1 MSLNNLNINGLYEE
15 PTLWK
20 PKQRVHYRD
29 DVVTRIKK
37 NETLNG
43 SCEYIAI
50 RQPKKSISFSRLSAP
65 TPPPETSPLAGSVN
79 TAISATSNSV
89 VRYARTACD
98 HCGHHNIPIMSHP
111 ISPLAKSQTNLEL
124 VEHNSQRQALLT
136 LPTIG
141 IHRNDSACT
150 LQVSRRPS
158 ILLQEILTQRPGIG
172 RKDPTNL
179 LHPRNT
185 KNTGN
190 PNGTVTGST
199 ATINFQSGNT
209 SARNGSN
216 AYYDSGA
223 KSFQAKQQKVKNRR
237 TGNDAVSSALSATYC
252 KLLVLLGVCLP
263 ITEVISDQIPTYVYQ
278 GFYVYLYSGSIIFV
292 IFLYISAF
300 RNRSLF
306 NALKDFHEKNSNV
319 HLKHKV
325 THFGSFY
332 LRVGAIAFAIG
343 TMVYSGLE
351 FGQFFELNGHPG
363 CRDVFVAI
371 TPICRMILCIAQVQF
386 IFLNTTYMDMAQH
399 KVTSRFGLMHMVA
412 TNLCEWLYVLV
423 EETKHEIF
431 HIGHHNISSAHDP
444 ISQNA
449 FGAPDWSMLNDSMHS
464 NITSNNR
471 LTLDHHSDKH
481 LVQKIFTNM
490 TTYMGNTT
498 SAAISTDAASF
509 NGCSRTTIMGAL
521 VQQLSPFLF
530 PCTIE
535 YSLIC
540 AVILFEMWKTV
551 KSIPDIDKTRKNS
564 VKPVA
569 QKPAHHFSV
578 DCSQSHKGLFFG
590 ILIIVMTIISMIMYF
605 VLYTQAGYEIIA
617 TQEVTLWE
625 TFMYFMCASAVVTG
639 MILMR
644 DLRYIKD
651 TSDEHHSMDLD
662 NLLLVVAQT
671 GVYLYGMFSILGS
684 YFAKWDTVPD
694 RVEGIIAEVFGVVQT
709 SLQTMFILHA
719 SHRRCKGSKQVRRK
733 PGREIITFLL
743 VANIAI
749 WFVNCLIKGRAVF
762 RETHLEFFGVWG
774 WTIITHISMPL
785 AIFYRFHSTICLFEV
800 WKITYKAKA
809 H

>member
-1 MSLNNLNINGLYEE
+1 MSLNNINTINFYED
-15 PTLWK
+15 PITLWK
-20 PKQRVHYRD
+20 TKQRVHYRD
-29 DVVTRIKK
+29 DVVVRPK
-37 NETLNG
+37 NNSQEITD
-43 SCEYIAI
+43 SCEYISI
-50 RQPKKSISFSRLSAP
+50 RQPKKSISFSRL
-65 TPPPETSPLAGSVN
+65 TPGTESPQRVHNVHNLNSSKSIG
-79 TAISATSNSV
+79 ATSNSV
-89 VRYARTACD
+89 IRYARTACD

-124 VEHNSQRQALLT
+124 VEHGQRQALLP

-141 IHRNDSACT
+141 IGVGMHRNDSACT

-158 ILLQEILTQRPGIG
+158 ILLQEILTQRPPGFG
-172 RKDPTNL
+172 RKDPSNFVHQRSSTKAGNL
-179 LHPRNT
+179 HGPG
-185 KNTGN
+185 TG
-190 PNGTVTGST
+190 TGST
-199 ATINFQSGNT
+199 ATINFQSGSG
-209 SARNGSN
+209 SARNGSA
-216 AYYDSGA
+216 AYYSDSGA
-223 KSFQAKQQKVKNRR
+223 KSFQAKQQKEKNRR
-237 TGNDAVSSALSATYC
+237 TGNDAISSALSATYC

-278 GFYVYLYSGSIIFV
+278 GFYVYLYAGSIIFV

-371 TPICRMILCIAQVQF
+371 TPICRMVLCIAQVQF
-386 IFLNTTYMDMAQH
+386 IFLNTTYMDMARH
-399 KVTSRFGLMHMVA
+399 KVFSRFGLMHMVA

-431 HIGHHNISSAHDP
+431 HISHHDAINPGPGQDP
-444 ISQNA
+444 GLY
-449 FGAPDWSMLNDSMHS
+449 GATNWTAVNDSGSFHTGLLKGANQS
-464 NITSNNR
+464 TQHVLHKV
-471 LTLDHHSDKH
+471 LTNLT
-481 LVQKIFTNM
+481 I
-490 TTYMGNTT
+490 
-498 SAAISTDAASF
+498 
-509 NGCSRTTIMGAL
+509 GCSRTTIMGAL

-605 VLYTQAGYEIIA
+605 VLYTQPGYELIA

-625 TFMYFMCASAVVTG
+625 TVMYFLCAAAVITG

-644 DLRYIKD
+644 DLKYIKD

-749 WFVNCLIKGRAVF
+749 WFVNTLIKGRAVF
-762 RETHLEFFGVWG
+762 RETHLEFFGIWG

>member
-1 MSLNNLNINGLYEE
+1 MSLTNLNINGFYEE
-15 PTLWK
+15 PILLWK
-20 PKQRVHYRD
+20 TKQRVHYRD
-29 DVVTRIKK
+29 DVARAK
-37 NETLNG
+37 NNQILND
-43 SCEYIAI
+43 SCQFIAI
-50 RQPKKSISFSRLSAP
+50 RPKKSISFSRL
-65 TPPPETSPLAGSVN
+65 TPSTALETPLNFSSSIA
-79 TAISATSNSV
+79 ATSNSIK
-89 VRYARTACD
+89 RYARTACD

-124 VEHNSQRQALLT
+124 MDPSSQQRQTLLP

-141 IHRNDSACT
+141 MHRDDSACT

-158 ILLQEILTQRPGIG
+158 ILLQEILTQRPPGAG
-172 RKDPTNL
+172 RKDPSNF
-179 LHPRNT
+179 LHPRNS
-185 KNTGN
+185 KNSGN
-190 PNGTVTGST
+190 PHGTVNGST
-199 ATINFQSGNT
+199 ATINFQSGST
-209 SARNGSN
+209 SARNGSSAN
-216 AYYDSGA
+216 YDSGA
-223 KSFQAKQQKVKNRR
+223 KSFQAKQQKEKNRR
-237 TGNDAVSSALSATYC
+237 TGNDAISSALSATYC

-278 GFYVYLYSGSIIFV
+278 GFYVYLYAGSILFV
-292 IFLYISAF
+292 IFVYISAF

-306 NALKDFHEKNSNV
+306 NALKDFHEKNSNI

-363 CRDVFVAI
+363 CHDVFVAI
-371 TPICRMILCIAQVQF
+371 TPICRMVLCIAQVQF
-386 IFLNTTYMDMAQH
+386 IFLNTTYMDMARH

-431 HIGHHNISSAHDP
+431 HIGHHDAGQDP
-444 ISQNA
+444 ILHN
-449 FGAPDWSMLNDSMHS
+449 GTHGGPDWSALNDSLHLHNPHQTVSTMQANQS
-464 NITSNNR
+464 TSPLHKILVN
-471 LTLDHHSDKH
+471 LTAT
-481 LVQKIFTNM
+481 V
-490 TTYMGNTT
+490 GNTT
-498 SAAISTDAASF
+498 VLPEPTYAPFT
-509 NGCSRTTIMGAL
+509 GCSRTTIMGAL

-605 VLYTQAGYEIIA
+605 VLYTQPGYELIA

-625 TFMYFMCASAVVTG
+625 TFMYFMCASAIITG

-644 DLRYIKD
+644 DLKFVKD

-749 WFVNCLIKGRAVF
+749 WFVNTLIKGRAVF
-762 RETHLEFFGVWG
+762 RESHLEFFGVWG

-800 WKITYKAKA
+800 WKVTYKAKA

>member
-1 MSLNNLNINGLYEE
+1 MRVLAYNNCSPPQLNVLFVKLISLFCPFSNL
-15 PTLWK
+15 
-20 PKQRVHYRD
+20 Q
-29 DVVTRIKK
+29 
-37 NETLNG
+37 
-43 SCEYIAI
+43 S
-50 RQPKKSISFSRLSAP
+50 
-65 TPPPETSPLAGSVN
+65 
-79 TAISATSNSV
+79 TAS
-89 VRYARTACD
+89 
-98 HCGHHNIPIMSHP
+98 
-111 ISPLAKSQTNLEL
+111 
-124 VEHNSQRQALLT
+124 
-136 LPTIG
+136 
-141 IHRNDSACT
+141 
-150 LQVSRRPS
+150 
-158 ILLQEILTQRPGIG
+158 
-172 RKDPTNL
+172 
-179 LHPRNT
+179 
-185 KNTGN
+185 
-190 PNGTVTGST
+190 GST
-199 ATINFQSGNT
+199 ATINLQSGT
-209 SARNGSN
+209 ASARNGSTAFFDN
-216 AYYDSGA
+216 GA
-223 KSFQAKQQKVKNRR
+223 KGYQAKQQKEKNRR
-237 TGNDAVSSALSATYC
+237 TGNDAISSALSATYC

-263 ITEVISDQIPTYVYQ
+263 ITEVISEQIPTYVYQ
-278 GFYVYLYSGSIIFV
+278 GFYVYLYVGSILFV

-371 TPICRMILCIAQVQF
+371 TPICRMVLCIAQVQF
-386 IFLNTTYMDMAQH
+386 IFLNTTFMDMARH

-431 HIGHHNISSAHDP
+431 HISHHDADPDHDP
-444 ISQNA
+444 IMHN
-449 FGAPDWSMLNDSMHS
+449 GTHGLPNWSAMNESMHHQKAHLAV
-464 NITSNNR
+464 NH
-471 LTLDHHSDKH
+471 TLMANVSSIIAN
-481 LVQKIFTNM
+481 VTASPSPTPAAFT
-490 TTYMGNTT
+490 
-498 SAAISTDAASF
+498 
-509 NGCSRTTIMGAL
+509 GCSRTTIMGAL

-540 AVILFEMWKTV
+540 AVILYEMWKTV

-590 ILIIVMTIISMIMYF
+590 ILIIVMTIIAMIMYF
-605 VLYTQAGYEIIA
+605 VLYSQPGYELVA

-625 TFMYFMCASAVVTG
+625 TFMYFMCAAAVITG
-639 MILMR
+639 KGINIQLAFQTLLALLCALSGMFLMR

-662 NLLLVVAQT
+662 NLLLIVAQT
-671 GVYLYGMFSILGS
+671 GVYLYGLFSILGS

-719 SHRRCKGSKQVRRK
+719 SHRRCKGAKQVRRK

-749 WFVNCLIKGRAVF
+749 WFVNTLIKGRAVF
-762 RETHLEFFGVWG
+762 RESHLEFFGVWG

-800 WKITYKAKA
+800 WKVTYKAKA

>member
-1 MSLNNLNINGLYEE
+1 MRVLAYNNCSPPQLNVLFVKLISLFCPFSNL
-15 PTLWK
+15 
-20 PKQRVHYRD
+20 Q
-29 DVVTRIKK
+29 
-37 NETLNG
+37 
-43 SCEYIAI
+43 S
-50 RQPKKSISFSRLSAP
+50 
-65 TPPPETSPLAGSVN
+65 
-79 TAISATSNSV
+79 TAS
-89 VRYARTACD
+89 
-98 HCGHHNIPIMSHP
+98 
-111 ISPLAKSQTNLEL
+111 
-124 VEHNSQRQALLT
+124 
-136 LPTIG
+136 
-141 IHRNDSACT
+141 
-150 LQVSRRPS
+150 
-158 ILLQEILTQRPGIG
+158 
-172 RKDPTNL
+172 
-179 LHPRNT
+179 
-185 KNTGN
+185 
-190 PNGTVTGST
+190 GST
-199 ATINFQSGNT
+199 ATINLQSGT
-209 SARNGSN
+209 ASARNGSTAFFDN
-216 AYYDSGA
+216 GA
-223 KSFQAKQQKVKNRR
+223 KGYQAKQQKEKNRR
-237 TGNDAVSSALSATYC
+237 TGNDAISSALSATYC

-263 ITEVISDQIPTYVYQ
+263 ITEVISEQIPTYVYQ
-278 GFYVYLYSGSIIFV
+278 GFYVYLYVGSILFV

-371 TPICRMILCIAQVQF
+371 TPICRMVLCIAQVQF
-386 IFLNTTYMDMAQH
+386 IFLNTTFMDMARH

-431 HIGHHNISSAHDP
+431 HISHHDADPDHDP
-444 ISQNA
+444 IMHN
-449 FGAPDWSMLNDSMHS
+449 GTHGLPNWSAMNESMHHQKAHLAV
-464 NITSNNR
+464 NH
-471 LTLDHHSDKH
+471 TLMANVSSIIAN
-481 LVQKIFTNM
+481 VTASPSPTPAAFT
-490 TTYMGNTT
+490 
-498 SAAISTDAASF
+498 
-509 NGCSRTTIMGAL
+509 GCSRTTIMGAL

-540 AVILFEMWKTV
+540 AVILYEMWKTV

-590 ILIIVMTIISMIMYF
+590 ILIIVMTIIAMIMYF
-605 VLYTQAGYEIIA
+605 VLYSQPGYELVA

-625 TFMYFMCASAVVTG
+625 TFMYFMCAAAVITG
-639 MILMR
+639 MFLMR

-662 NLLLVVAQT
+662 NLLLIVAQT
-671 GVYLYGMFSILGS
+671 GVYLYGLFSILGS

-719 SHRRCKGSKQVRRK
+719 SHRRCKGAKQVRRK

-749 WFVNCLIKGRAVF
+749 WFVNTLIKGRAVF
-762 RETHLEFFGVWG
+762 RESHLEFFGVWG

-800 WKITYKAKA
+800 WKVTYKAKA

>member
-1 MSLNNLNINGLYEE
+1 MSLNNINTSNFYEE
-15 PTLWK
+15 PITLWK
-20 PKQRVHYRD
+20 TKQRVHYRD
-29 DVVTRIKK
+29 DVVASTKK
-37 NETLNG
+37 NQVFTD
-43 SCEYIAI
+43 SCEYITI
-50 RQPKKSISFSRLSAP
+50 RQPKKSISFSRLTPAK
-65 TPPPETSPLAGSVN
+65 TPPSETPPFSNCVN
-79 TAISATSNSV
+79 KPIAATSNSV
-89 VRYARTACD
+89 IRYARTACE

-111 ISPLAKSQTNLEL
+111 ISPLAKSQTNLDL
-124 VEHNSQRQALLT
+124 VEHSSQRQALLP

-141 IHRNDSACT
+141 INRNDSACT

-158 ILLQEILTQRPGIG
+158 ILLQEILTQRPQGLG
-172 RKDPTNL
+172 RKDPSL
-179 LHPRNT
+179 LHQRNSR
-185 KNTGN
+185 NAGN
-190 PNGTVTGST
+190 HGTVTGST
-199 ATINFQSGNT
+199 ATINFQSGSA

-216 AYYDSGA
+216 AYYDNGA
-223 KSFQAKQQKVKNRR
+223 KSFQAKQQKEKNRR

-278 GFYVYLYSGSIIFV
+278 GFYVYLYAGSILFV
-292 IFLYISAF
+292 IFVYISAF

-351 FGQFFELNGHPG
+351 FGQFFELNGHAG
-363 CRDVFVAI
+363 CHDVFVAI
-371 TPICRMILCIAQVQF
+371 TPICRMVLCIAQVQF
-386 IFLNTTYMDMAQH
+386 IFLNTTYMDMARH

-431 HIGHHNISSAHDP
+431 HISHHETDAGQDPVLHSGSYGGPNWSAVNETSHINGSVHSGLKQVNYSINEVAHNILTN
-444 ISQNA
+444 IST
-449 FGAPDWSMLNDSMHS
+449 SV
-464 NITSNNR
+464 SNNS
-471 LTLDHHSDKH
+471 T
-481 LVQKIFTNM
+481 V
-490 TTYMGNTT
+490 TTP
-498 SAAISTDAASF
+498 SF

-605 VLYTQAGYEIIA
+605 VLYTQPGFELIA

-625 TFMYFMCASAVVTG
+625 TFMYFMCASAIITG

-749 WFVNCLIKGRAVF
+749 WFVNTLIKGRAVF
-762 RETHLEFFGVWG
+762 RETHLEFFGIWG

>member
-1 MSLNNLNINGLYEE
+1 MSLINLKSKDMYDEPIN
-15 PTLWK
+15 LWRT
-20 PKQRVHYRD
+20 KQRVHYHH
-29 DVVTRIKK
+29 DVISKGNDHR
-37 NETLNG
+37 
-43 SCEYIAI
+43 SSDACEYITITA
-50 RQPKKSISFSRLSAP
+50 PKKSGSFSRSPPISLP
-65 TPPPETSPLAGSVN
+65 TSVSG
-79 TAISATSNSV
+79 TPRHSVAATSNQV
-89 VRYARTACD
+89 VRYARTSCD
-98 HCGHHNIPIMSHP
+98 HCGHHNIPVMSPHP
-111 ISPLAKSQTNLEL
+111 ISPLAKSQTNLDL
-124 VEHNSQRQALLT
+124 VEHASQRQALLP

-141 IHRNDSACT
+141 MHHEDSACT

-158 ILLQEILTQRPGIG
+158 LLLQEILTQRPPLFG
-172 RKDPTNL
+172 RRDGNGYLSPRTAKNGNL
-179 LHPRNT
+179 Q
-185 KNTGN
+185 
-190 PNGTVTGST
+190 GTASGST
-199 ATINFQSGNT
+199 ATINFQSGAT
-209 SARNGSN
+209 SARNGSTAFFDN
-216 AYYDSGA
+216 GA
-223 KSFQAKQQKVKNRR
+223 KSYQAKQQKEKNRR
-237 TGNDAVSSALSATYC
+237 TGNDAISSALSATYC

-278 GFYVYLYSGSIIFV
+278 GFYVYLYVGSILFV

-386 IFLNTTYMDMAQH
+386 IFLNTTYMDMARH

-431 HIGHHNISSAHDP
+431 HISQHEVDPAHDLVVHN
-444 ISQNA
+444 SSSL
-449 FGAPDWSMLNDSMHS
+449 GRTDWAAVNESLHQHHHHHALNTTVLANVSS
-464 NITSNNR
+464 VIA
-471 LTLDHHSDKH
+471 
-481 LVQKIFTNM
+481 NM
-490 TTYMGNTT
+490 TTTPSPT
-498 SAAISTDAASF
+498 PAAFS
-509 NGCSRTTIMGAL
+509 GCSRTTIMGAL

-551 KSIPDIDKTRKNS
+551 KSIPDIDKSRKNS
-564 VKPVA
+564 VKPA
-569 QKPAHHFSV
+569 AAKPAHHFSV

-605 VLYTQAGYEIIA
+605 VLYTQPGYELVA

-625 TFMYFMCASAVVTG
+625 TFMYFMCAAAVITG

-644 DLRYIKD
+644 DLRYIKNNG
-651 TSDEHHSMDLD
+651 DEHHSMDLD
-662 NLLLVVAQT
+662 NLLLIVAQT

-709 SLQTMFILHA
+709 SLQTMFILHS
-719 SHRRCKGSKQVRRK
+719 SHRRCKGTSQVRRK

-749 WFVNCLIKGRAVF
+749 WFVNTLIKGRAVF
-762 RETHLEFFGVWG
+762 RESHLEFFGVWG

>member
-1 MSLNNLNINGLYEE
+1 MSLTNLNINGFYEE
-15 PTLWK
+15 PILLWK
-20 PKQRVHYRD
+20 TKQRVHYRD
-29 DVVTRIKK
+29 DVARAK
-37 NETLNG
+37 N
-43 SCEYIAI
+43 SSIA
-50 RQPKKSISFSRLSAP
+50 
-65 TPPPETSPLAGSVN
+65 
-79 TAISATSNSV
+79 ATSNSIK
-89 VRYARTACD
+89 RYARTACD

-124 VEHNSQRQALLT
+124 MDPSSQQRQTLLP

-141 IHRNDSACT
+141 MHRDDSACT

-158 ILLQEILTQRPGIG
+158 ILLQEILTQRPPGAG
-172 RKDPTNL
+172 RKDPSNF
-179 LHPRNT
+179 LHPRNS
-185 KNTGN
+185 KNSGN
-190 PNGTVTGST
+190 PHGTVNGST
-199 ATINFQSGNT
+199 ATINFQSGST
-209 SARNGSN
+209 SARNGSSAN
-216 AYYDSGA
+216 YDSGA
-223 KSFQAKQQKVKNRR
+223 KSFQAKQQKEKNRR
-237 TGNDAVSSALSATYC
+237 TGNDAISSALSATYC

-278 GFYVYLYSGSIIFV
+278 GFYVYLYAGSILFV
-292 IFLYISAF
+292 IFVYISAF

-306 NALKDFHEKNSNV
+306 NALKDFHEKNSNI

-363 CRDVFVAI
+363 CHDVFVAI
-371 TPICRMILCIAQVQF
+371 TPICRMVLCIAQVQF
-386 IFLNTTYMDMAQH
+386 IFLNTTYMDMARH

-431 HIGHHNISSAHDP
+431 HIGHHDAGQDP
-444 ISQNA
+444 ILHN
-449 FGAPDWSMLNDSMHS
+449 GTHGGPDWSALNDSLHLHNPHQTVSTMQANQS
-464 NITSNNR
+464 TSPLHKILVN
-471 LTLDHHSDKH
+471 LTAT
-481 LVQKIFTNM
+481 V
-490 TTYMGNTT
+490 GNTT
-498 SAAISTDAASF
+498 VLPEPTYAPFT
-509 NGCSRTTIMGAL
+509 GCSRTTIMGAL

-605 VLYTQAGYEIIA
+605 VLYTQPGYELIA

-625 TFMYFMCASAVVTG
+625 TFMYFMCASAIITG

-644 DLRYIKD
+644 DLKFVKD

-749 WFVNCLIKGRAVF
+749 WFVNTLIKGRAVF
-762 RETHLEFFGVWG
+762 RESHLEFFGVWG

-800 WKITYKAKA
+800 WKVTYKAKA

>member
-1 MSLNNLNINGLYEE
+1 MVERNSAIEY
-15 PTLWK
+15 
-20 PKQRVHYRD
+20 QRM
-29 DVVTRIKK
+29 
-37 NETLNG
+37 
-43 SCEYIAI
+43 
-50 RQPKKSISFSRLSAP
+50 P
-65 TPPPETSPLAGSVN
+65 
-79 TAISATSNSV
+79 
-89 VRYARTACD
+89 
-98 HCGHHNIPIMSHP
+98 
-111 ISPLAKSQTNLEL
+111 
-124 VEHNSQRQALLT
+124 
-136 LPTIG
+136 
-141 IHRNDSACT
+141 
-150 LQVSRRPS
+150 
-158 ILLQEILTQRPGIG
+158 
-172 RKDPTNL
+172 
-179 LHPRNT
+179 
-185 KNTGN
+185 
-190 PNGTVTGST
+190 TVTFSNLQSTASGST
-199 ATINFQSGNT
+199 ATINLQSGT
-209 SARNGSN
+209 ASARNGSTAFFDN
-216 AYYDSGA
+216 GA
-223 KSFQAKQQKVKNRR
+223 KGYQAKQQKEKNRR
-237 TGNDAVSSALSATYC
+237 TGNDAISSALSATYC

-263 ITEVISDQIPTYVYQ
+263 ITEVISEQIPTYVYQ
-278 GFYVYLYSGSIIFV
+278 GFYVYLYVGSILFV

-371 TPICRMILCIAQVQF
+371 TPICRMVLCIAQVQF
-386 IFLNTTYMDMAQH
+386 IFLNTTFMDMARH

-431 HIGHHNISSAHDP
+431 HISHHDADPDHDP
-444 ISQNA
+444 IMHN
-449 FGAPDWSMLNDSMHS
+449 GTHGLPNWSAMNESMHHQKAHLAV
-464 NITSNNR
+464 NH
-471 LTLDHHSDKH
+471 TLMANVSSIIAN
-481 LVQKIFTNM
+481 VTASPSPTPAAFT
-490 TTYMGNTT
+490 
-498 SAAISTDAASF
+498 
-509 NGCSRTTIMGAL
+509 GCSRTTIMGAL

-540 AVILFEMWKTV
+540 AVILYEMWKTV

-590 ILIIVMTIISMIMYF
+590 ILIIVMTIIAMIMYF
-605 VLYTQAGYEIIA
+605 VLYSQPGYELVA

-625 TFMYFMCASAVVTG
+625 TFMYFMCAAAVITG
-639 MILMR
+639 MFLMR

-662 NLLLVVAQT
+662 NLLLIVAQT
-671 GVYLYGMFSILGS
+671 GVYLYGLFSILGS

-719 SHRRCKGSKQVRRK
+719 SHRRCKGAKQVRRK

-749 WFVNCLIKGRAVF
+749 WFVNTLIKGRAVF
-762 RETHLEFFGVWG
+762 RESHLEFFGVWG

-800 WKITYKAKA
+800 WKVTYKAKA

>member
-1 MSLNNLNINGLYEE
+1 
-15 PTLWK
+15 
-20 PKQRVHYRD
+20 
-29 DVVTRIKK
+29 
-37 NETLNG
+37 
-43 SCEYIAI
+43 
-50 RQPKKSISFSRLSAP
+50 
-65 TPPPETSPLAGSVN
+65 
-79 TAISATSNSV
+79 
-89 VRYARTACD
+89 
-98 HCGHHNIPIMSHP
+98 MSHP

-124 VEHNSQRQALLT
+124 VEHGSQRQALLP
-136 LPTIG
+136 LPA
-141 IHRNDSACT
+141 IHHDDSAYT

-158 ILLQEILTQRPGIG
+158 ILLQEILTNRPPGIG
-172 RKDPTNL
+172 RKDPSNF
-179 LHPRNT
+179 LHPRSS
-185 KNTGN
+185 KNAGN
-190 PNGTVTGST
+190 PNGTATGST
-199 ATINFQSGNT
+199 ATINFHSGT
-209 SARNGSN
+209 ASARNGSSAN
-216 AYYDSGA
+216 YDSGA
-223 KSFQAKQQKVKNRR
+223 KSIQAKQQKEKNRR
-237 TGNDAVSSALSATYC
+237 TGNDAISSALSATYC

-278 GFYVYLYSGSIIFV
+278 GFYVYLYAGSILFV
-292 IFLYISAF
+292 VFVYISAF

-306 NALKDFHEKNSNV
+306 NALKDFHEKNSNI

-363 CRDVFVAI
+363 CHDVFVAI
-371 TPICRMILCIAQVQF
+371 TPICRMVLCIAQVQF
-386 IFLNTTYMDMAQH
+386 IFLNTTYMDMARH
-399 KVTSRFGLMHMVA
+399 
-412 TNLCEWLYVLV
+412 
-423 EETKHEIF
+423 
-431 HIGHHNISSAHDP
+431 
-444 ISQNA
+444 
-449 FGAPDWSMLNDSMHS
+449 
-464 NITSNNR
+464 
-471 LTLDHHSDKH
+471 
-481 LVQKIFTNM
+481 
-490 TTYMGNTT
+490 
-498 SAAISTDAASF
+498 
-509 NGCSRTTIMGAL
+509 
-521 VQQLSPFLF
+521 
-530 PCTIE
+530 
-535 YSLIC
+535 
-540 AVILFEMWKTV
+540 KTV

-564 VKPVA
+564 IKPIA

-605 VLYTQAGYEIIA
+605 VLYTQPGYELIA

-625 TFMYFMCASAVVTG
+625 TFMYFMCASAVITG

-709 SLQTMFILHA
+709 SLQTMFILHS

-749 WFVNCLIKGRAVF
+749 WFVNTLIKGRAVF
-762 RETHLEFFGVWG
+762 RQTHLEFFGIWG

>member
-1 MSLNNLNINGLYEE
+1 MNLNMSLNNINTNGFYDE
-15 PTLWK
+15 PILLWK
-20 PKQRVHYRD
+20 TKQRVHYQD
-29 DVVTRIKK
+29 DVARTKK
-37 NETLNG
+37 NQALTD
-43 SCEYIAI
+43 SCEYITI
-50 RQPKKSISFSRLSAP
+50 RQPKKSISFSRLSPATT
-65 TPPPETSPLAGSVN
+65 TPPGTPAISGNVN
-79 TAISATSNSV
+79 TSIAATSNSV
-89 VRYARTACD
+89 KRYARTACD

-111 ISPLAKSQTNLEL
+111 ISPLAKSQTTLEL
-124 VEHNSQRQALLT
+124 VEHSNQRQALLP
-136 LPTIG
+136 LPAIG
-141 IHRNDSACT
+141 IHRDDSACT

-158 ILLQEILTQRPGIG
+158 ILLQEILTQRQSGPG
-172 RKDPTNL
+172 RKDPSNF
-179 LHPRNT
+179 LHPRNYR
-185 KNTGN
+185 NAGN
-190 PNGTVTGST
+190 PNGTVNGST
-199 ATINFQSGNT
+199 ATINFQSGSG
-209 SARNGSN
+209 SARNGSSAN
-216 AYYDSGA
+216 YDSGA
-223 KSFQAKQQKVKNRR
+223 KSFQAKQQKEKNRR
-237 TGNDAVSSALSATYC
+237 TGNDAISSALSATYC

-278 GFYVYLYSGSIIFV
+278 GFYVYLYAVSIFFV

-306 NALKDFHEKNSNV
+306 NALKDFHEKNSNI

-325 THFGSFY
+325 NHFGSFY

-351 FGQFFELNGHPG
+351 FGQFFELNGHAG
-363 CRDVFVAI
+363 CHDVFVAI

-386 IFLNTTYMDMAQH
+386 IFLNTTYMDMARH

-431 HIGHHNISSAHDP
+431 HISHHDIDPGQDPVLHSGAH
-444 ISQNA
+444 
-449 FGAPDWSMLNDSMHS
+449 GGPDWSAVNESLQLHGQHYIGLKMQNRSVESMVHNILANMSTSVS
-464 NITSNNR
+464 NIT
-471 LTLDHHSDKH
+471 
-481 LVQKIFTNM
+481 II
-490 TTYMGNTT
+490 
-498 SAAISTDAASF
+498 AAPTHASF
-509 NGCSRTTIMGAL
+509 TGCSRTTIMGAL

-564 VKPVA
+564 VKPIA

-605 VLYTQAGYEIIA
+605 VLYTQPGYELIA

-625 TFMYFMCASAVVTG
+625 TFMYFMCASAVITG

-671 GVYLYGMFSILGS
+671 GVYLYGMFSIFGS

-749 WFVNCLIKGRAVF
+749 WFVNTLIKGRAVF
-762 RETHLEFFGVWG
+762 RESHLEFFGVWG

-785 AIFYRFHSTICLFEV
+785 A
-800 WKITYKAKA
+800 
-809 H
+809 

>member
-1 MSLNNLNINGLYEE
+1 MSLNNINANVYYDD
-15 PTLWK
+15 PISLWK
-20 PKQRVHYRD
+20 TKQRVHYKD
-29 DVVTRIKK
+29 DITARAKK
-37 NETLNG
+37 NKVLSCD
-43 SCEYIAI
+43 SCEYITI
-50 RQPKKSISFSRLSAP
+50 RQPKKSISFSRLTPAT
-65 TPPPETSPLAGSVN
+65 TPPPETQPHSGNNS
-79 TAISATSNSV
+79 TISATSNSV
-89 VRYARTACD
+89 RRYARTACD
-98 HCGHHNIPIMSHP
+98 NCGYHNIPIMSHP

-124 VEHNSQRQALLT
+124 VEHGSQRQALLA
-136 LPTIG
+136 LPS
-141 IHRNDSACT
+141 IHHDDSAYT

-158 ILLQEILTQRPGIG
+158 ILLQEILTNRPPGIG
-172 RKDPTNL
+172 RKDPNNF
-179 LHPRNT
+179 LHPRSS
-185 KNTGN
+185 KNAGN
-190 PNGTVTGST
+190 PNGTATGST
-199 ATINFQSGNT
+199 ATINFHSGT
-209 SARNGSN
+209 ASARNGSSAN
-216 AYYDSGA
+216 YDSGA
-223 KSFQAKQQKVKNRR
+223 KSFQAKQQKEKNRR
-237 TGNDAVSSALSATYC
+237 TGNDAISSALSATYC

-278 GFYVYLYSGSIIFV
+278 GFYVYLYAGSIFFV
-292 IFLYISAF
+292 IFVYISAF

-306 NALKDFHEKNSNV
+306 NALKDFHEKNSNI

-363 CRDVFVAI
+363 CHDVFVAI
-371 TPICRMILCIAQVQF
+371 TPICRMVLCIAQVQF
-386 IFLNTTYMDMAQH
+386 IFLNTTYMDMARH

-431 HIGHHNISSAHDP
+431 HINHHDMDQGLDP
-444 ISQNA
+444 MLHN
-449 FGAPDWSMLNDSMHS
+449 GTHGGPDWPSLNQSLQVHGPLNTGLRIQNHS
-464 NITSNNR
+464 NESTINKILVNITVSN
-471 LTLDHHSDKH
+471 LTT
-481 LVQKIFTNM
+481 VATPTQ
-490 TTYMGNTT
+490 TTF
-498 SAAISTDAASF
+498 S
-509 NGCSRTTIMGAL
+509 GCSRTTIMGAL

-564 VKPVA
+564 IKPIA

-605 VLYTQAGYEIIA
+605 VLYTQPGYELIA

-625 TFMYFMCASAVVTG
+625 TFMYFMCASAVITG

-709 SLQTMFILHA
+709 SLQTMFILHS

-749 WFVNCLIKGRAVF
+749 WFVNTLIKGRAVF
-762 RETHLEFFGVWG
+762 RQTHLEFFGIWG

>member
-1 MSLNNLNINGLYEE
+1 MSLINLKSSDMYDEPIN
-15 PTLWK
+15 LWK
-20 PKQRVHYRD
+20 TKQRVHYHH
-29 DVVTRIKK
+29 DVVKGK
-37 NETLNG
+37 NNQTSSDG
-43 SCEYIAI
+43 CDYITI
-50 RQPKKSISFSRLSAP
+50 SVPKKSASFSRSPPNSLPPSVP
-65 TPPPETSPLAGSVN
+65 GTPPHSFA
-79 TAISATSNSV
+79 ATSNQV
-89 VRYARTACD
+89 IRYARTSCD
-98 HCGHHNIPIMSHP
+98 HCGHHSIPVMSPHP
-111 ISPLAKSQTNLEL
+111 ISPLAKSQNNLDL
-124 VEHNSQRQALLT
+124 VEHASQRQALLPM
-136 LPTIG
+136 PTIG
-141 IHRNDSACT
+141 IHRDDSACT

-158 ILLQEILTQRPGIG
+158 LLLQEILTQRPPLFG
-172 RKDPTNL
+172 RKDGNGFLSPRSARNGNL
-179 LHPRNT
+179 Q
-185 KNTGN
+185 
-190 PNGTVTGST
+190 GTASGST
-199 ATINFQSGNT
+199 ATINLQSGT
-209 SARNGSN
+209 ASARNGST
-216 AYYDSGA
+216 AFFDSGA
-223 KSFQAKQQKVKNRR
+223 KSFQAKQQKEKNRR
-237 TGNDAVSSALSATYC
+237 AGNDAISSALSATYC

-263 ITEVISDQIPTYVYQ
+263 ITEVISEQIPTYVYQ
-278 GFYVYLYSGSIIFV
+278 GFYVYLYAGSILFV

-306 NALKDFHEKNSNV
+306 NALKEYHEKNSNV

-371 TPICRMILCIAQVQF
+371 TPICRMILCIVQVQF
-386 IFLNTTYMDMAQH
+386 IFLNTTYMDMARH
-399 KVTSRFGLMHMVA
+399 KVASRFGLMHMVA

-431 HIGHHNISSAHDP
+431 HIGQHEVDPAHDLV
-444 ISQNA
+444 IHNNTNSR
-449 FGAPDWSMLNDSMHS
+449 PDWVAVNESLHQHHLHNSHLTVTDPLNRTVLANVST
-464 NITSNNR
+464 I
-471 LTLDHHSDKH
+471 
-481 LVQKIFTNM
+481 IANM
-490 TTYMGNTT
+490 TVTPSPT
-498 SAAISTDAASF
+498 AATFS
-509 NGCSRTTIMGAL
+509 GCSRTTIMGSL

-564 VKPVA
+564 VKPVT

-605 VLYTQAGYEIIA
+605 VLYTQPGYELVA

-625 TFMYFMCASAVVTG
+625 TFMYFMCASAVITG

-662 NLLLVVAQT
+662 NLLLIVAQT

-719 SHRRCKGSKQVRRK
+719 SHRRCKGAKQVRRK

-749 WFVNCLIKGRAVF
+749 WFVNTLIKGRAVF